1 MTDISV
7 NVKKNNNFYNKLVV
21 NPFVGGNFMND
32 DFVEQQL
39 REMSKTM
46 KSIREIYGISQSQ
59 LAKLMGVS
67 RSVVADIE
75 QEKRFPELPSIFKL
89 CNTLK
94 ISPTEL
100 SSFTFKNWE
109 MYINTDERAELHKDM
124 YKSAQKTVYENAM
137 EWRMKE
143 SEKRNSRRHLT
154 NRVVAY
160 LQVFLNL
167 ILW

>member
-1 MTDISV
+1 
-7 NVKKNNNFYNKLVV
+7 
-21 NPFVGGNFMND
+21 MND
-32 DFVEQQL
+32 NFVEQQL

-59 LAKLMGVS
+59 LAELMGVS

-94 ISPTEL
+94 ISPPEL

-137 EWRMKE
+137 EWRRKE
-143 SEKRNSRRHLT
+143 SEKKKSPSPLKLGDLL
-154 NRVVAY
+154 Y
-160 LQVFLNL
+160 LVIFNLVEFLL
-167 ILW
+167 ICRCISGFFLLLDHFQD